1 MKEQLQTI
9 KNTLRKEKQ
18 EMRVAT
24 LLMQGKELLKEVR
37 KLIIDLGYTEAKLIY
52 RNGAYLM
59 TVVLDNVSKS
69 DLELMGFNQPK
80 TNEEVVA

>member
-18 EMRVAT
+18 EMRVVT